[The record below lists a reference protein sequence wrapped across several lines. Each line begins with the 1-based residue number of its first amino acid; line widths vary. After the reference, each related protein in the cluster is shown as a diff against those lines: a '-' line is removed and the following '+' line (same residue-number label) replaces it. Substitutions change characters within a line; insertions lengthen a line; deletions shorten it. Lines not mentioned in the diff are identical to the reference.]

1 MRIISGE
8 FRGRKLTAPAG
19 ETTRPTSDRVRE
31 ATFSSLSSL
40 AGSDMGGGSVLDAF
54 AGSGALGLEALSRG
68 AVSATFVDHDRDALG
83 AVRKNVDALGVTAR
97 TSVVSGDILALAQR
111 NALPGAPFAL
121 LLLDPPYR
129 LDPTT
134 VIELLGVLSEN
145 DLLEDGAT
153 VMWEHSRMV
162 SPAWPEGFCLEKHK
176 KYGTTEVDIA
186 TYERGA
192 GSS

>member
-1 MRIISGE
+1 MRVISGE
-8 FRGRKLTAPAG
+8 FRGRRLFAPAG
-19 ETTRPTSDRVRE
+19 DMTRPTSDRVRE
-31 ATFSSLSSL
+31 ATFSSLASL
-40 AGSDMGGGSVLDAF
+40 AGSDMGGGTVLDAF

-68 AVSATFVDHDRDALG
+68 AVSATFVDQNRDALS
-83 AVRKNVDALGVTAR
+83 AIKANVDALGVTGR
-97 TSVVSGDILALAQR
+97 VSVVSGDIFALAER
-111 NALPGAPFAL
+111 KALPGGPFAL

-129 LDPTT
+129 LEPTK
-134 VIELLGVLSEN
+134 VVELLGVLAEN

-162 SPAWPEGFCLEKHK
+162 SPAWPVGFCLERHK